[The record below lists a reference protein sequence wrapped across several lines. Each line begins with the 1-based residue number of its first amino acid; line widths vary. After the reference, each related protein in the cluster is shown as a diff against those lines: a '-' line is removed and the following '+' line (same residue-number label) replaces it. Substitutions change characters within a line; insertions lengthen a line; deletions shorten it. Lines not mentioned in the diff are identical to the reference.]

1 MAHTFVKEV
10 MKTNIISI
18 DSSKTIKEA
27 ACMMDDS
34 DIGCV
39 IITKNTS
46 PIGILTERDFVKK
59 VASKNKD
66 LSSPLTEVMSSPLIT
81 INSDETVWEAAEKM
95 KQKGIHKLPVLDNDK
110 VTGIITATD
119 LVKIC
124 SMGSDSEMRNICDQ
138 ILMRM
143 KDTTYSKK

>member
-1 MAHTFVKEV
+1 MAHTFVKEI

-39 IITKNTS
+39 IITRDGS

-59 VASKNKD
+59 IVAKNKD
-66 LSSPLTEVMSSPLIT
+66 LSSPLTEVMSSPLIM
-81 INSDETVWEAAEKM
+81 INSDETVWEAAEIM
-95 KQKGIHKLPVLDNDK
+95 KQKGIHKLPVLDNNK
-110 VTGIITATD
+110 VSGIITTTD
-119 LVKIC
+119 LIKIC
-124 SMGSDSEMRNICDQ
+124 SVGSDSEMRNICDQ

-143 KDTTYSKK
+143 KDNPTSKK

>member
-1 MAHTFVKEV
+1 MAHTFVKDI

-27 ACMMDDS
+27 ASMMDDS

-39 IITKNTS
+39 IITKDDS

-59 VASKNKD
+59 IAAKNKD
-66 LSSPLTEVMSSPLIT
+66 LSNPLTEVMSSPLTT
-81 INSDETVWEAAEKM
+81 INSEETIWEAAEKM
-95 KQKGIHKLPVLDNDK
+95 KQKGIHKLPVLNDEK
-110 VTGIITATD
+110 VIGIITATD
-119 LVKIC
+119 LVKVC

-143 KDTTYSKK
+143 KDSPSHRN